1 MPVWSATMARSTRV
15 ASWLC
20 GSAGGD
26 PMSRGKPWYKR
37 YPADFIAGT
46 AMMTAEEKGVYSTI
60 IDMLFDRGGPVPD
73 APADLARICG
83 CATPKRF
90 VLIRDRLVALGK
102 LTVASGHITN
112 ARFER
117 DRSRTE
123 KTDQGVGDGPP
134 TDPPNSR
141 GDLFENNDLAAPL
154 YQKPE
159 ARNKLDTKP
168 VAWFDGFLLTADRI
182 AYAKSKVPEYTA
194 EQIVDLFERFRDHH
208 IAKGSLWAG
217 ERGWNAAWQN
227 WCRNEL
233 RFKGSRNGQANAQ
246 RGGQG
251 RSGPAGSGH
260 RTSNSD
266 AINAGMGAVARKYAQ
281 PDLRSGEGNDPNA
294 AEQLR
299 ITDRSRAH

>member
-1 MPVWSATMARSTRV
+1 MARSTRV

-117 DRSRTE
+117 
-123 KTDQGVGDGPP
+123 
-134 TDPPNSR
+134 
-141 GDLFENNDLAAPL
+141 
-154 YQKPE
+154 
-159 ARNKLDTKP
+159 
-168 VAWFDGFLLTADRI
+168 
-182 AYAKSKVPEYTA
+182 
-194 EQIVDLFERFRDHH
+194 
-208 IAKGSLWAG
+208 
-217 ERGWNAAWQN
+217 
-227 WCRNEL
+227 
-233 RFKGSRNGQANAQ
+233 
-246 RGGQG
+246 
-251 RSGPAGSGH
+251 
-260 RTSNSD
+260 
-266 AINAGMGAVARKYAQ
+266 
-281 PDLRSGEGNDPNA
+281 
-294 AEQLR
+294 
-299 ITDRSRAH
+299 